1 MLNEDETK
9 AQLIT
14 PSLHEAGW
22 TEEFIR
28 RERYFTDGRIV
39 VSGDKAQRQE
49 RKRYDYLLCHA
60 GTFSIAVVEAKDESH
75 APGDGIG
82 QAKKYAQMLDVPFAY
97 STNGHGIEEFDFTT
111 NKQESV
117 GAFPSPEDLWNRW
130 HTHLSAEKEPAI
142 REGETPYGVLTPTE
156 NPLLYPYYHEPG
168 GKIPRYYQEI
178 AIRNVIQAVLGGKN
192 RILLAMA
199 TGTGKTFVAFQVAWK
214 LGKSGYLR
222 RVLYLAD
229 RNFLRDQAHSNEF
242 YPFGDAR
249 ALIEEGRAPKT
260 RDIYFSIYQA
270 LYAGEEGSRLYQEY
284 DQDFFDLIII
294 DECHRSGFGTWHE
307 ILQYFSS
314 AIHLGM
320 TATPKRDD
328 NIDTYAYFG
337 EPVYSYSM
345 GQGIDDGFLAPFLI
359 HRIFTNVDREGLH
372 LSEAIYQGAQLFVPE
387 EAGLRE
393 VYTLEDFEREISLPD
408 RTRQICEHLADVLA
422 TSGPLDKTMI
432 FCVNIVHAGEVAKEL
447 QNRFSD
453 LGYPD
458 YAVRIVAE
466 DGDIARAHY
475 EQFRDSDK
483 ATPVVTTTVD
493 LLTTGV
499 DVPPA
504 RNIVLLK
511 PIASKVVFKQII
523 GRGSRLDPNTDKY
536 YFRIIDYVN
545 ATRLLDDWEFPP
557 EAEPEKVPQGPFDL
571 TLSGAVV
578 HRHTEEPISDARV
591 VAQIGPN
598 LQRMARTDGQGR
610 FILTELPHSP
620 ITLYLSATAFRS
632 RQMTLTPPEDPA
644 FFLVIEL
651 RPEVPVAEKVLLKGI
666 EVHIA
671 EETQIIFTADGRTLT
686 EAEYVGYSRDGV
698 IERAASLEDLRRVW
712 IDPERRHAFLRDLVE
727 HSIYPGLL
735 ASFLKVPRADAFDL
749 LAHIAFDAPILSRDE
764 RAVGFRNLQGRFLSA
779 FGPEAQEVLLVLLEK
794 YRLAGIDEI
803 QPKVFDVPPFDR
815 MGYVP
820 GVIRRFGGAKPLKRA
835 LLELQKRMYTPE
847 VLM

>member
-1 MLNEDETK
+1 M
-9 AQLIT
+9 
-14 PSLHEAGW
+14 
-22 TEEFIR
+22 
-28 RERYFTDGRIV
+28 ERYITDGRVV

-49 RKRYDYLLCHA
+49 RKRYDYLLCYA
-60 GTFSIAVVEAKDESH
+60 GTFPMAVVEAKDESH
-75 APGDGIG
+75 SPGDGME
-82 QAKKYAQMLDVPFAY
+82 QAKKYAQMLDVLFAY

-111 NKQESV
+111 NKHRSLDT
-117 GAFPSPEDLWNRW
+117 FPTPKELWDRW
-130 HTHLSAEKEPAI
+130 HAHLTAQKEAAV
-142 REGETPYGVLTPTE
+142 REGKKLHVVPAPTE
-156 NPLLYPYYHEPG
+156 NPLLYPYYHEPE
-168 GKIPRYYQEI
+168 GKVPRYYQEI
-178 AIRNVIQAVLGGKN
+178 AIREVIQAVLGDQK

-214 LGKSGYLR
+214 LVKSGYLP

-229 RNFLRDQAHSNEF
+229 RNFLRDQAHNNEF

-249 ALIEEGRAPKT
+249 ALIEEGKAPKT

-270 LYAGEEGSRLYQEY
+270 LYAGEEGSRLYQQYEP
-284 DQDFFDLIII
+284 DFFDLIII
-294 DECHRSGFGTWHE
+294 DECHRSGFGTWHD

-337 EPVYSYSM
+337 KPIYSYSM

-359 HRIFTNVDREGLH
+359 HRILTNIDREGLH

-387 EAGLRE
+387 EVDLRE
-393 VYTLEDFEREISLPD
+393 VYTLEDFEREINLPD
-408 RTRQICEHLADVLA
+408 RTHQICEHLAHILT
-422 TSGPLDKTMI
+422 TSGPLEKTMI
-432 FCVNIVHAGEVAKEL
+432 FCVNIAHAGEVAKEL

-453 LGYPD
+453 LGYSD

-475 EQFRDSDK
+475 EQFRDSDRP
-483 ATPVVTTTVD
+483 APVVATTVD

-523 GRGSRLDPNTDKY
+523 GRGSRLDPNTNKY

-557 EAEPEKVPQGPFDL
+557 TGARPPFPEPPFDL
-571 TLSGAVV
+571 TLSGAVI
-578 HRHTEEPISDARV
+578 HRDTEEPVSNARV

-620 ITLYLSATAFRS
+620 ITLYVSATAFRS
-632 RQMTLTPPEDPA
+632 RQMTLTPPEDPS
-644 FFLVIEL
+644 FFLVIEI
-651 RPEVPVAEKVLLKGI
+651 RPEVPVAQKIVLKGI

-671 EETQIIFTADGRTLT
+671 EETQIIFTADGSTLT

-698 IERAASLEDLRRVW
+698 VERAASLQDLREVW
-712 IDPERRHAFLRDLVE
+712 IHPERRHSFLRDLIE
-727 HSIYPGLL
+727 HSIYPSLL
-735 ASFLKVPRADAFDL
+735 ASIFKIPRADTFDL

-764 RAVGFRNLQGRFLSA
+764 RAVAFRNLQGRFLSA
-779 FGPEAQEVLLVLLEK
+779 FGREAQEVLLILLEK
-794 YRLAGIDEI
+794 YRLAGVNEI
-803 QPKVFDVPPFDR
+803 QPQIFNVPPFDR
-815 MGYVP
+815 MGYAP
-820 GVIRRFGGAKPLKRA
+820 GVIRRFGGAEPLKKA
-835 LLELQKRMYTPE
+835 LLELRKRIYVPE
-847 VLM
+847 VVA

>member
-14 PSLHEAGW
+14 PSLHQAGW

-28 RERYFTDGRIV
+28 RERYFTDGRLV

-49 RKRYDYLLCHA
+49 RKRYDYLLCYA
-60 GTFSIAVVEAKDESH
+60 GTFPIAVVEAKDESH
-75 APGDGIG
+75 SPGDGIE
-82 QAKKYAQMLDVPFAY
+82 QAKKYAQMLDVLFAY

-111 NKQESV
+111 NRQQ
-117 GAFPSPEDLWNRW
+117 GLDAFPTPEEIRDRR
-130 HTHLSAEKEPAI
+130 HAHLLAQKDAAI
-142 REGETPYGVLTPTE
+142 REGKKPYVVPAPTE
-156 NPLLYPYYHEPG
+156 KPLPYPYHHEPG
-168 GKIPRYYQEI
+168 GKTPRYYQEI
-178 AIRNVIQAVLGGKN
+178 AITKVIEAILQGQK

-214 LGKSGYLR
+214 LVKSDYLR

-229 RNFLRDQAHSNEF
+229 RNFLRDQAHNNEY

-249 ALIEEGRAPKT
+249 ALIEEGKAPKT

-270 LYAGEEGSRLYQEY
+270 LYAGEEGSRLYQQY
-284 DQDFFDLIII
+284 DPDFFDLIII

-307 ILQYFSS
+307 ILQYFSG

-337 EPVYSYSM
+337 KPVYSYSM
-345 GQGIDDGFLAPFLI
+345 GQGIDDGFLAPFLV
-359 HRIFTNVDREGLH
+359 HRIFTNIDREGLH
-372 LSEAIYQGAQLFVPE
+372 LSEAIYQGAQLFIPE
-387 EAGLRE
+387 EADLRE
-393 VYTLEDFEREISLPD
+393 VYTLEAFEREINLPD
-408 RTRQICEHLADVLA
+408 RTRQICEHLADILT
-422 TSGPLDKTMI
+422 TSGPLEKTMI
-432 FCVNIVHAGEVAKEL
+432 FCVNIVHAGEVAKEI
-447 QNRFSD
+447 QNCFSD
-453 LGYPD
+453 LGYSD

-483 ATPVVTTTVD
+483 PTPVVVTTVD

-504 RNIVLLK
+504 RNIVLLR

-523 GRGSRLDPNTDKY
+523 GRGCRLDPNANKY

-557 EAEPEKVPQGPFDL
+557 EAKPPKIPQGPFDL
-571 TLSGAVV
+571 TLCGAVI
-578 HRHTEEPISDARV
+578 HRDTEEPVSNARV

-610 FILTELPHSP
+610 FILTELPHSL
-620 ITLYLSATAFRS
+620 ITLYVTATTFRS
-632 RQMTLTPPEDPA
+632 RQMTLTPPEDPS

-651 RPEVPVAEKVLLKGI
+651 RPEVPVAQKVVVKGI

-686 EAEYVGYSRDGV
+686 EAEYVGYSCDGV
-698 IERAASLEDLRRVW
+698 VERAASLEDLREIW
-712 IDPERRHAFLRDLVE
+712 IDPERRHSFLRDLIE
-727 HSIYPGLL
+727 HSIHPSIL
-735 ASFLKVPRADAFDL
+735 ASLFKMPRADTFDI

-764 RAVGFRNLQGRFLSA
+764 RAVAFRNLQGHFLSA
-779 FGPEAQEVLLVLLEK
+779 FGLEAQDVLLILLEK
-794 YRLAGIDEI
+794 YRLAGINEI
-803 QPKVFDVPPFDR
+803 QPKIFDVPPFDR
-815 MGYVP
+815 MGYAP
-820 GVIRRFGGAKPLKRA
+820 GVIRRFSGAEPLKKA
-835 LLELQKRMYTPE
+835 LLQMQKRIYAPE
-847 VLM
+847 VVA